1 MRPKIRLTKPEMSA
15 AVMPTIL
22 SHFQR
27 WHRLAPPNVS
37 ELSLL
42 YTAYFDE
49 SDTHGP
55 APTVIMACVLGHSRQ
70 WELFGRR
77 LRRLQRRDGFRI
89 FHATEFR
96 SKSDDFSGWSDT
108 KCMQLVHDLTELVR
122 DNLTEGVTMFLER
135 ERYLNEYRKPP
146 IPKKM
151 MLDSQYGVCFRACM
165 AHLVAIV
172 MADGKRHK
180 INAVIEDGHPNVGD
194 TIRIFSDMKRQVKQR
209 LGIDLFGT
217 ISKAKKWQSPP
228 LMVCDFLSYSYLK
241 MRASKA
247 KGDMDYAA
255 EASMDP
261 RKKEAGLTFLELLP
275 DALRGL
281 KDKFEKDRQEAAE
294 AWRARRAA
302 MKRHS

>member
-1 MRPKIRLTKPEMSA
+1 
-15 AVMPTIL
+15 
-22 SHFQR
+22 
-27 WHRLAPPNVS
+27 
-37 ELSLL
+37 
-42 YTAYFDE
+42 
-49 SDTHGP
+49 
-55 APTVIMACVLGHSRQ
+55 MACFLGHSRQ

-77 LRRLQRRDGFRI
+77 LRRLQRRDGFGI

-96 SKSDDFSGWSDT
+96 SKSGNFSGWNDT

-165 AHLVAIV
+165 AHLVAIL
-172 MADGKRHK
+172 MAEGKRHRL
-180 INAVIEDGHPNVGD
+180 NAVIEDGHRNVGD
-194 TIRIFSDMKRQVKQR
+194 TIRIFNDMKLQVRHR
-209 LGIDLFGT
+209 LGVDLLGT
-217 ISKAKKWQSPP
+217 ITKVKKSQSPP
-228 LMVCDFLSYSYLK
+228 LMVCDFLAYSYLQ

-247 KGDMDYAA
+247 KGGMDYAA
-255 EASMDP
+255 EASMAP
-261 RKKEAGLTFLELLP
+261 HKKEAGLTFLGLLP

-281 KDKFEKDRQEAAE
+281 KEKFEKDRQEAAG

-302 MKRHS
+302 MKGHS

>member
-1 MRPKIRLTKPEMSA
+1 
-15 AVMPTIL
+15 
-22 SHFQR
+22 
-27 WHRLAPPNVS
+27 
-37 ELSLL
+37 
-42 YTAYFDE
+42 
-49 SDTHGP
+49 
-55 APTVIMACVLGHSRQ
+55 
-70 WELFGRR
+70 
-77 LRRLQRRDGFRI
+77 
-89 FHATEFR
+89 
-96 SKSDDFSGWSDT
+96 
-108 KCMQLVHDLTELVR
+108 MQLVHDLTELVR

-302 MKRHS
+302 MKRHSCIGHAWRGLINGAPSHHSITSSAVGRSVAGIGSLSSLPCAVTRLDRILCHG

>member
-1 MRPKIRLTKPEMSA
+1 M
-15 AVMPTIL
+15 
-22 SHFQR
+22 
-27 WHRLAPPNVS
+27 
-37 ELSLL
+37 L

-180 INAVIEDGHPNVGD
+180 LNAVIEDGHPNVGD
-194 TIRIFSDMKRQVKQR
+194 TIRIFNDMKRQVKQR
-209 LGIDLFGT
+209 LGMDLFGT
-217 ISKAKKWQSPP
+217 ISKAKKSQSPP

-275 DALRGL
+275 KPPDPFRHQHSAIARCKLSVRLSTSLGAQRAFAGLPRASDAAPCSRRLRA
-281 KDKFEKDRQEAAE
+281 DPESAE
-294 AWRARRAA
+294 ELE
-302 MKRHS
+302 SLLQ